1 MLTKLTIKNFKRFR
15 DATVVNFEPITVLLG
30 GNNSGK
36 STVLQALSIF
46 QYCMEV
52 TRKRKNGGFT
62 LDTKTIGP
70 EEFGALPVAEPTDL
84 WPDSKPTG
92 AIHIEAKFSNG
103 ATISFEIKMSFNR
116 FSITPALHGAAGK
129 LIEATKVRY
138 VPIHSGLALREGF
151 LLAPERAERR
161 RELQHGSVI
170 RNLLW
175 DLKEHNKER
184 WKKLKEILERLYPT
198 ATLDVT
204 FDSQVDRFISS
215 EYQDNVL
222 GRGLDV
228 VVSGTGYQQVLQIFT
243 GVLSQ
248 GSTIVLMDEPDVHLH
263 ARLQVEMMRIFADLV
278 ENEGLQFVLA
288 SHSPHLI
295 SAAPVG
301 SLRAMIEGKAH
312 PFATEPEQMD
322 LLDTLGAFDRMEI
335 VPLLRTKS
343 VVFVENRDDR
353 NYLELF
359 ARKLWGEARTRK
371 LWDGLSF
378 LYTYQEPLS
387 SDVKRLA
394 RQVKDLLNA
403 PGLSQ
408 LHGGRQAKFLVI
420 GDRDYRSASGVK
432 KAKKELGMKA
442 KGEGFKLDLRCSIWS
457 RNEIENYLLDANAL
471 EKAALKQSK
480 EASQA
485 AAIKIAV
492 QEAMRK
498 SLAAQRSEVQQR
510 IAHKLQQEDPDCR
523 NDYLKATTR
532 SEEIL
537 NAEWGDG
544 MALCDAKKLLSQIR
558 AELQTRKLKTGLSE
572 ADIVEAME
580 EVPAEV
586 VKVLKAI
593 KGLTKTPA
601 GTRKPKKVTPA
612 AIVAPE
618 TDPAKDKTEGTNG

>member
-15 DATVVNFEPITVLLG
+15 DETVVNFEPITVLLG

-84 WPDSKPTG
+84 WPDSKPAG
-92 AIHIEAKFSNG
+92 AINIEAKFSND
-103 ATISFEIKMSFNR
+103 ATISFEITMSFNR
-116 FSITPALHGAAGK
+116 FSITPALHGEAGK
-129 LIEATKVRY
+129 LIETTKVRY

-151 LLAPERAERR
+151 LLAPERAERL

-215 EYQDNVL
+215 EYLDNVL

-228 VVSGTGYQQVLQIFT
+228 VVSGTGFQQVLQIFT

-248 GSTIVLMDEPDVHLH
+248 GSTIVLMDELDAHLH

-278 ENEGLQFVLA
+278 EGEGLQFVLA

-295 SAAPVG
+295 SAAPPG
-301 SLRAMIEGKAH
+301 SLRAMIDGKAH

-353 NYLELF
+353 NYLELS
-359 ARKLWGEARTRK
+359 ARKLWGEAKTRK
-371 LWDGLSF
+371 IWDGLSF
-378 LYTYQEPLS
+378 LYTYQEPVS
-387 SDVKRLA
+387 ADVKRLA

-408 LHGGRQAKFLVI
+408 LHGGRQARFLVI
-420 GDRDYRSASGVK
+420 GDRDYRSASGSR
-432 KAKKELGMKA
+432 KARKELEKKA
-442 KGEGFKLDLRCSIWS
+442 KGEGFKLDLHCSIWS
-457 RNEIENYLLDANAL
+457 RNEIDNYLLDASAI
-471 EKAALKQSK
+471 ERAAVKKAK
-480 EASQA
+480 EASQTE
-485 AAIKIAV
+485 AIKTAV
-492 QEAMRK
+492 QEAIQK
-498 SLAAQRSEVQQR
+498 SLEAQRPEVQQR
-510 IAHKLQQEDPDCR
+510 IAHKLQQDDPDCR

-537 NAEWGDG
+537 NAEWADG
-544 MALCDAKKLLSQIR
+544 MAVCDAKKLLSQIR
-558 AELQTRKLKTGLSE
+558 AELQSRKLKTALSE
-572 ADIVEAME
+572 ADIVAAMDD
-580 EVPAEV
+580 VPDDV
-586 VKVLKAI
+586 VTVLQAI
-593 KGLTKTPA
+593 KGLTKTAA
-601 GTRKPKKVTPA
+601 GNRKPKQVTA
-612 AIVAPE
+612 VAIVALE
-618 TDPAKDKTEGTNG
+618 TTEGR

>member
-15 DATVVNFEPITVLLG
+15 DETVVNFEPITVLLG

-84 WPDSKPTG
+84 WPDSKPAG
-92 AIHIEAKFSNG
+92 AINIEAKFSND
-103 ATISFEIKMSFNR
+103 ATISFEITMSFNR
-116 FSITPALHGAAGK
+116 FSITPALHGEAGK
-129 LIEATKVRY
+129 LIETTKVRY

-151 LLAPERAERR
+151 LLAPERAERL

-228 VVSGTGYQQVLQIFT
+228 VVSGTGFQQVLQIFT

-248 GSTIVLMDEPDVHLH
+248 GSTIVLMDEPDAHLH

-278 ENEGLQFVLA
+278 EGEGLQFVLA

-295 SAAPVG
+295 SAAPPG
-301 SLRAMIEGKAH
+301 SLRAMIDGKAH

-353 NYLELF
+353 NYLELS
-359 ARKLWGEARTRK
+359 ARKLWGEAKTRK
-371 LWDGLSF
+371 IWDGLSF
-378 LYTYQEPLS
+378 LYTYQEPVS
-387 SDVKRLA
+387 ADVKRLA

-408 LHGGRQAKFLVI
+408 LHGGRQARFLVI
-420 GDRDYRSASGVK
+420 GDRDYRSASGSR
-432 KAKKELGMKA
+432 KARKELEKKA
-442 KGEGFKLDLRCSIWS
+442 KGEGFKLDLHCSIWS
-457 RNEIENYLLDANAL
+457 RNEIDNYLLDASAI
-471 EKAALKQSK
+471 ERAAVKKAK
-480 EASQA
+480 EASQTE
-485 AAIKIAV
+485 AIKTAV
-492 QEAMRK
+492 QEAIQK
-498 SLAAQRSEVQQR
+498 SLEAQRPEVQQR
-510 IAHKLQQEDPDCR
+510 IAHKLQQDDPDCR

-537 NAEWGDG
+537 NAEWADG
-544 MALCDAKKLLSQIR
+544 MAVCDAKKLLSQIR
-558 AELQTRKLKTGLSE
+558 AELQSRKLKTALSE
-572 ADIVEAME
+572 ADIVAAMDD
-580 EVPAEV
+580 VPDDV
-586 VKVLKAI
+586 VTVLQAI
-593 KGLTKTPA
+593 KGLTKTAA
-601 GTRKPKKVTPA
+601 GNRKPKQVTA
-612 AIVAPE
+612 VAIVALE
-618 TDPAKDKTEGTNG
+618 TTEGR

>member
-15 DATVVNFEPITVLLG
+15 DETVVNFEPITVLLG

-84 WPDSKPTG
+84 WPDSKPAG
-92 AIHIEAKFSNG
+92 AINIEAKFSND
-103 ATISFEIKMSFNR
+103 ATISFEITMSFNR
-116 FSITPALHGAAGK
+116 FSITPALHGEAGK
-129 LIEATKVRY
+129 LIETTKVRY

-151 LLAPERAERR
+151 LLAPERAERL

-228 VVSGTGYQQVLQIFT
+228 VVSGTGFQQVLQIFT

-248 GSTIVLMDEPDVHLH
+248 GSTIVLMDEPDAHLH

-278 ENEGLQFVLA
+278 EGEGLQFVLA

-295 SAAPVG
+295 SAAPPG
-301 SLRAMIEGKAH
+301 SLRAMIDGKAH

-359 ARKLWGEARTRK
+359 ARKLWGEAKMRK
-371 LWDGLSF
+371 IWDGLSF
-378 LYTYQEPLS
+378 LYTYQEPVS
-387 SDVKRLA
+387 ADVKRLA

-408 LHGGRQAKFLVI
+408 LHGGRQARFLVI
-420 GDRDYRSASGVK
+420 GDRDYRSASGSR
-432 KAKKELGMKA
+432 KARKELEKKA
-442 KGEGFKLDLRCSIWS
+442 KGEGFKLDLHCSIWS
-457 RNEIENYLLDANAL
+457 RNEIDNYLLDASAI
-471 EKAALKQSK
+471 ERAAVKKAK
-480 EASQA
+480 EASQTE
-485 AAIKIAV
+485 AIKTAV
-492 QEAMRK
+492 QEAIQK
-498 SLAAQRSEVQQR
+498 SLEAQRPEVQQR
-510 IAHKLQQEDPDCR
+510 IAHKLQQDDPDCR

-537 NAEWGDG
+537 NAEWADG

-558 AELQTRKLKTGLSE
+558 AELQSRKLKTALSE
-572 ADIVEAME
+572 ADIVAAMDD
-580 EVPAEV
+580 VPDDV
-586 VKVLKAI
+586 VTVLKAI
-593 KGLTKTPA
+593 KGLTKAAA
-601 GTRKPKKVTPA
+601 GNRKPKQVTA
-612 AIVAPE
+612 VAIVALE
-618 TDPAKDKTEGTNG
+618 TTEGR

>member
-15 DATVVNFEPITVLLG
+15 DETVVNFEPITVLLG

-84 WPDSKPTG
+84 WPDSKPAG
-92 AIHIEAKFSNG
+92 AINIEAKFSND
-103 ATISFEIKMSFNR
+103 ATISFEITMSFNR
-116 FSITPALHGAAGK
+116 FSITPALHGEAGK
-129 LIEATKVRY
+129 LIETTKVRY

-151 LLAPERAERR
+151 LLAPERAERL

-228 VVSGTGYQQVLQIFT
+228 VVSGTGFQQVLQIFT

-248 GSTIVLMDEPDVHLH
+248 GSTIVLMDEPDAHLH

-278 ENEGLQFVLA
+278 EGEGLQFVLA

-295 SAAPVG
+295 SAAPPG
-301 SLRAMIEGKAH
+301 SLRAMIDGKAH

-353 NYLELF
+353 NYLELS
-359 ARKLWGEARTRK
+359 ARKLWGEAKTRK
-371 LWDGLSF
+371 IWDGLSF
-378 LYTYQEPLS
+378 HYTYQEPVS
-387 SDVKRLA
+387 ADVKRLA

-408 LHGGRQAKFLVI
+408 LHGGRQARFLVI
-420 GDRDYRSASGVK
+420 GDRDYRSASGSR
-432 KAKKELGMKA
+432 KARKELEKKA
-442 KGEGFKLDLRCSIWS
+442 KGEGFKLDLHCSIWS
-457 RNEIENYLLDANAL
+457 RNEIDNYLLDASAI
-471 EKAALKQSK
+471 ERAAVKKAK
-480 EASQA
+480 EASQTE
-485 AAIKIAV
+485 AIKTAV
-492 QEAMRK
+492 QEAIQK
-498 SLAAQRSEVQQR
+498 SLEAQRPEVQQR
-510 IAHKLQQEDPDCR
+510 IAHKLQQDDPDCR

-537 NAEWGDG
+537 NAEWADG
-544 MALCDAKKLLSQIR
+544 MAVCDAKKLLSQIR
-558 AELQTRKLKTGLSE
+558 AELQSRKLKTALSE
-572 ADIVEAME
+572 ADIVAAMDD
-580 EVPAEV
+580 VPDDV
-586 VKVLKAI
+586 VTVLQAI
-593 KGLTKTPA
+593 KGLTKTAA
-601 GTRKPKKVTPA
+601 GNRKPKQVTA
-612 AIVAPE
+612 VAIVALE
-618 TDPAKDKTEGTNG
+618 TTEGR

>member
-1 MLTKLTIKNFKRFR
+1 MLTKRTIKNFKRFR
-15 DATVVNFEPITVLLG
+15 DETVVNFEPITVLLG

-84 WPDSKPTG
+84 WPDSKPAG
-92 AIHIEAKFSNG
+92 AINIEAKFSND
-103 ATISFEIKMSFNR
+103 ATISFEITMSFNR
-116 FSITPALHGAAGK
+116 FSITPALHGEAGK
-129 LIEATKVRY
+129 LIETTKVRY

-151 LLAPERAERR
+151 LLAPERAERL

-228 VVSGTGYQQVLQIFT
+228 VVSGTGFQQVLQIFT

-248 GSTIVLMDEPDVHLH
+248 GSTIVLMDEPDAHLH

-278 ENEGLQFVLA
+278 EGEGLQFVLA

-295 SAAPVG
+295 SAAPPG
-301 SLRAMIEGKAH
+301 SLRAMIDGKAH

-353 NYLELF
+353 NYLELS
-359 ARKLWGEARTRK
+359 ARKLWGEAKTRK
-371 LWDGLSF
+371 IWDGLSF
-378 LYTYQEPLS
+378 LYTYQEPVS
-387 SDVKRLA
+387 ADVKRLA

-408 LHGGRQAKFLVI
+408 LHGGRQARFLVI
-420 GDRDYRSASGVK
+420 GDRDYRSASGSR
-432 KAKKELGMKA
+432 KARKELEKKA
-442 KGEGFKLDLRCSIWS
+442 KGEGFKLDLHCPIWS
-457 RNEIENYLLDANAL
+457 RNEIDNYLLDASAI
-471 EKAALKQSK
+471 ERAAVKKAK
-480 EASQA
+480 EASQTE
-485 AAIKIAV
+485 AIKTAV
-492 QEAMRK
+492 QEAIQK
-498 SLAAQRSEVQQR
+498 SLEAQRPEVQQR
-510 IAHKLQQEDPDCR
+510 IAHKLQQDDPDCR

-537 NAEWGDG
+537 NAEWADG
-544 MALCDAKKLLSQIR
+544 MAVCDAKKLLSQIR
-558 AELQTRKLKTGLSE
+558 AELQSRKLKTALSE
-572 ADIVEAME
+572 ADIVAAMDD
-580 EVPAEV
+580 VPDDV
-586 VKVLKAI
+586 VTVLQAI
-593 KGLTKTPA
+593 KGLTKTAA
-601 GTRKPKKVTPA
+601 GNRKPKQVTA
-612 AIVAPE
+612 VAIVALE
-618 TDPAKDKTEGTNG
+618 TTEGR

>member
-15 DATVVNFEPITVLLG
+15 DETVVNFEPITVLLG

-84 WPDSKPTG
+84 WPDSKPAG
-92 AIHIEAKFSNG
+92 AIHIEAKFSND

-116 FSITPALHGAAGK
+116 FSITPALHGEAGK
-129 LIEATKVRY
+129 LIETTKVRY

-151 LLAPERAERR
+151 LLAPERAERL

-228 VVSGTGYQQVLQIFT
+228 VVSGTGFQQVLQIFT

-248 GSTIVLMDEPDVHLH
+248 GSTIVLMDEPDAHLH

-278 ENEGLQFVLA
+278 EGEGLQFVLA

-295 SAAPVG
+295 SAAPPG
-301 SLRAMIEGKAH
+301 SLRAMIDGKAH

-322 LLDTLGAFDRMEI
+322 LLDSLGAFDRMEVI
-335 VPLLRTKS
+335 PLLRTKS

-359 ARKLWGEARTRK
+359 AQKLWGKSKTRK
-371 LWDGLSF
+371 IWDGLSF
-378 LYTYQEPLS
+378 LYTYQEPVNA
-387 SDVKRLA
+387 DVKRLA

-432 KAKKELGMKA
+432 KAKKELEKKA
-442 KGEGFKLDLRCSIWS
+442 RGEGFKLDLRCAIWS
-457 RNEIENYLLDANAL
+457 RNEIENYLLDASAI
-471 EKAALKQSK
+471 EKAAVQKAKDAGQT
-480 EASQA
+480 E
-485 AAIKIAV
+485 AIKTAV
-492 QEAMRK
+492 QEAIQK

-510 IAHKLQQEDPDCR
+510 IAHKLQQEDPECR
-523 NDYLKATTR
+523 NDYLKATIH
-532 SEEIL
+532 SEEIV
-537 NAEWGDG
+537 NAEWADG
-544 MALCDAKKLLSQIR
+544 MAVCDAKKLLSQIR
-558 AELQTRKLKTGLSE
+558 AELQSRKLKTALSE
-572 ADIVEAME
+572 ADIVAAMDD
-580 EVPAEV
+580 VPDDV
-586 VKVLKAI
+586 VTVLQAI
-593 KGLTKTPA
+593 KGLTKTAA
-601 GTRKPKKVTPA
+601 GNRKPKQVTA
-612 AIVAPE
+612 VAIVALE
-618 TDPAKDKTEGTNG
+618 TTEGR

>member
-15 DATVVNFEPITVLLG
+15 DETVVNFEPITVLLG

-84 WPDSKPTG
+84 WPDSKPAG
-92 AIHIEAKFSNG
+92 AINIEAKFSND
-103 ATISFEIKMSFNR
+103 ATISFEITMSFNR
-116 FSITPALHGAAGK
+116 FSITPALHGEAGK
-129 LIEATKVRY
+129 LIETTKVRY

-151 LLAPERAERR
+151 LLAPERAERL

-228 VVSGTGYQQVLQIFT
+228 VVSGTGFQQVLQIFT

-248 GSTIVLMDEPDVHLH
+248 GSTIVLMDEPDAHLH

-278 ENEGLQFVLA
+278 EGEGLQFVLA

-295 SAAPVG
+295 SAAPPG
-301 SLRAMIEGKAH
+301 SLRAMIDGKAH

-359 ARKLWGEARTRK
+359 ARKLWGEAKMRK
-371 LWDGLSF
+371 IWDGLSF
-378 LYTYQEPLS
+378 LYTYQEPVS
-387 SDVKRLA
+387 ADVKRLA

-408 LHGGRQAKFLVI
+408 LHGGRQARFLVI

-510 IAHKLQQEDPDCR
+510 IAHKLQQDDPDCR

-537 NAEWGDG
+537 NAEWADG

-558 AELQTRKLKTGLSE
+558 AELQSRKLKTALSE
-572 ADIVEAME
+572 ADIVAAMDD
-580 EVPAEV
+580 VPDDV
-586 VKVLKAI
+586 VTVLKAI
-593 KGLTKTPA
+593 KGLTKAAA
-601 GTRKPKKVTPA
+601 GNRKPKQVTA
-612 AIVAPE
+612 VAIVALE
-618 TDPAKDKTEGTNG
+618 TTEGR

>member
-15 DATVVNFEPITVLLG
+15 DETVVNFEPITVLLG

-84 WPDSKPTG
+84 WPDSKPAG
-92 AIHIEAKFSNG
+92 AINIEAKFSND
-103 ATISFEIKMSFNR
+103 ATISFEITMSFNR
-116 FSITPALHGAAGK
+116 FSITPALHGEAGK
-129 LIEATKVRY
+129 LIETTKVRY

-151 LLAPERAERR
+151 LLAPERAERL

-228 VVSGTGYQQVLQIFT
+228 VVSGTGFQQVLQIFT

-248 GSTIVLMDEPDVHLH
+248 GSTIVLMDEPDAHLH

-278 ENEGLQFVLA
+278 EGEGLQFVLA

-295 SAAPVG
+295 SAAPPG
-301 SLRAMIEGKAH
+301 SLRAMIDGKAH

-359 ARKLWGEARTRK
+359 ARKLWGEAKTRK
-371 LWDGLSF
+371 IWDGLSF
-378 LYTYQEPLS
+378 LYTYQEPVS
-387 SDVKRLA
+387 ADVKRLA

-432 KAKKELGMKA
+432 KAKKELEKKA
-442 KGEGFKLDLRCSIWS
+442 RGEGFKLDLRCAIWS
-457 RNEIENYLLDANAL
+457 RNEIENYLLDASAI
-471 EKAALKQSK
+471 EKAAVQKAKDAGQT
-480 EASQA
+480 E
-485 AAIKIAV
+485 AIKTAV
-492 QEAMRK
+492 QEAIQK

-510 IAHKLQQEDPDCR
+510 IAHKLQQEDPECR
-523 NDYLKATTR
+523 NDYLKATIH
-532 SEEIL
+532 SEEIV
-537 NAEWGDG
+537 NAEWADG

-558 AELQTRKLKTGLSE
+558 AELQSRKLKTALSE
-572 ADIVEAME
+572 ADIVAAMDD
-580 EVPAEV
+580 VPDDV
-586 VKVLKAI
+586 VTVLKAI
-593 KGLTKTPA
+593 KGLTKAAA
-601 GTRKPKKVTPA
+601 GNRKPKQVTA
-612 AIVAPE
+612 VAIVALE
-618 TDPAKDKTEGTNG
+618 TTEGR

>member
-1 MLTKLTIKNFKRFR
+1 MLTKRTIKNFKRFR
-15 DATVVNFEPITVLLG
+15 DETVVNFEPITVLLG

-84 WPDSKPTG
+84 WPDSKPAG
-92 AIHIEAKFSNG
+92 AINIEAKFSND
-103 ATISFEIKMSFNR
+103 ATISFEITMSFNR
-116 FSITPALHGAAGK
+116 FSITPALHGEAGK
-129 LIEATKVRY
+129 LIETTKVRY

-151 LLAPERAERR
+151 LLAPERAERL

-228 VVSGTGYQQVLQIFT
+228 VVSGTGFQQVLQIFT

-248 GSTIVLMDEPDVHLH
+248 GSTIVLMDEPDAHLH

-278 ENEGLQFVLA
+278 EGEGLQFVLA

-295 SAAPVG
+295 SAAPPG
-301 SLRAMIEGKAH
+301 SLRAMIDGKAH

-353 NYLELF
+353 NYLELS
-359 ARKLWGEARTRK
+359 ARKLWGEAKTRK
-371 LWDGLSF
+371 IWDGLSF
-378 LYTYQEPLS
+378 LYTYQEPVS
-387 SDVKRLA
+387 ADVKRLA

-408 LHGGRQAKFLVI
+408 LHGGRQARFLVI
-420 GDRDYRSASGVK
+420 GDRDYRSASGSR
-432 KAKKELGMKA
+432 KARKELEKKA
-442 KGEGFKLDLRCSIWS
+442 KGEGFKLDLHCSIWS
-457 RNEIENYLLDANAL
+457 RNEIDNYLLDASAI
-471 EKAALKQSK
+471 ERAAVKKAK
-480 EASQA
+480 EASQTE
-485 AAIKIAV
+485 AIKTAV
-492 QEAMRK
+492 QEAIQK
-498 SLAAQRSEVQQR
+498 SLEAQRPEVQQR
-510 IAHKLQQEDPDCR
+510 IAHKLQQDDPDCR

-537 NAEWGDG
+537 NAEWADG
-544 MALCDAKKLLSQIR
+544 MAVCDAKKLLSQIR
-558 AELQTRKLKTGLSE
+558 AELQSRKLKTALSE
-572 ADIVEAME
+572 ADIVAAMDD
-580 EVPAEV
+580 VPDDV
-586 VKVLKAI
+586 VTVLQAI
-593 KGLTKTPA
+593 KGLTKTAA
-601 GTRKPKKVTPA
+601 GNRKPKQVTA
-612 AIVAPE
+612 VAIVALE
-618 TDPAKDKTEGTNG
+618 TTEGR

>member
-116 FSITPALHGAAGK
+116 FSITPALHGEAGK

-228 VVSGTGYQQVLQIFT
+228 VVSGTGFQQVLQIFT

-248 GSTIVLMDEPDVHLH
+248 GSTIVLMDEPDAHLH

-278 ENEGLQFVLA
+278 EGEGLQFVLA

-295 SAAPVG
+295 SAAPPG
-301 SLRAMIEGKAH
+301 SLRAMIDGKAH

-359 ARKLWGEARTRK
+359 ARKLWGEAKTRK
-371 LWDGLSF
+371 IWDGLSF
-378 LYTYQEPLS
+378 LYTYQEPVS
-387 SDVKRLA
+387 ADVKRLA
-394 RQVKDLLNA
+394 RQVKDLLNTN
-403 PGLSQ
+403 GLSH
-408 LHGGRQAKFLVI
+408 LHGGRQARFLVI
-420 GDRDYRSASGVK
+420 GDRDYRSTGSAK
-432 KAKKELGMKA
+432 KARKELERKA
-442 KGEGFKLDLRCSIWS
+442 RGTEFKLDLRCSIWN
-457 RNEIENYLLDANAL
+457 RNEIENYLLDAKAI
-471 EKAALKQSK
+471 EKGALKRAKDPAQK
-480 EASQA
+480 Q
-485 AAIKIAV
+485 AIKTAV
-492 QEAMRK
+492 QEAMQK
-498 SLAAQRSEVQQR
+498 SLAAQKSEVQIR
-510 IAHKLQQEDPDCR
+510 IAQKLQHEDPDCR
-523 NDYLKATTR
+523 NDYVKATQR

-537 NAEWGDG
+537 HQEWADG
-544 MALCDAKKLLSQIR
+544 MALCDAKKLLSEIR
-558 AELQTRKLKTGLSE
+558 SEFQTRKLKTGLSE
-572 ADIVEAME
+572 ADIVEAMDSVPD
-580 EVPAEV
+580 EVA
-586 VKVLKAI
+586 KVLQMLKKHTSTI
-593 KGLTKTPA
+593 A
-601 GTRKPKKVTPA
+601 GARKPKTAAPA
-612 AIVAPE
+612 TANLAVEVPH
-618 TDPAKDKTEGTNG
+618 N